1 LYGVGSGREAGGE
14 GGEEGGYEA
23 GLVTRP
29 ASSVCSV
36 GWERLPEVWG
46 PPWQLR
52 VKFRTCYMVLK
63 QNTTDTVT
71 NTCEEVKSRGY
82 YDVVWCGVIS
92 ASWIVNRVILQV
104 SKVWERN

>member
-1 LYGVGSGREAGGE
+1 
-14 GGEEGGYEA
+14 
-23 GLVTRP
+23 
-29 ASSVCSV
+29 
-36 GWERLPEVWG
+36 
-46 PPWQLR
+46 
-52 VKFRTCYMVLK
+52 MVLK

-104 SKVWERN
+104 SKV